1 MIVGSLLWWALYS
14 PPPGWTSIMIVVLML
29 GGLQTAMI
37 GLVGEYVSR
46 SFIESKRRPL
56 YLVREV
62 LRAEAEAAAPIAAA
76 GGER

>member
-1 MIVGSLLWWALYS
+1 
-14 PPPGWTSIMIVVLML
+14 MIVVLML

-56 YLVREV
+56 YVVREV
-62 LRAEAEAAAPIAAA
+62 LRAEADAAASIAAA